1 MFVFFLVC
9 VVASHFLPVGCRNDS
24 WQKFSSFISF
34 GSGILKVSNGG
45 EEVLEYEFH
54 SQEISNNLVWCTTL
68 DRLVTGY
75 ACFGKK
81 LT

>member
-1 MFVFFLVC
+1 MFVFFLGC
-9 VVASHFLPVGCRNDS
+9 VVASPFLLVGCPDDS

-54 SQEISNNLVWCTTL
+54 SQEISSNPVWFTQ
-68 DRLVTGY
+68 
-75 ACFGKK
+75 FGA
-81 LT
+81 LL